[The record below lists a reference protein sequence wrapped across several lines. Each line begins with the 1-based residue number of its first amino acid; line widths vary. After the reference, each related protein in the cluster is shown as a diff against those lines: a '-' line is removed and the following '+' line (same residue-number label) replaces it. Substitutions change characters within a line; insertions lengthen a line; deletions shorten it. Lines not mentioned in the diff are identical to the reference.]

1 MYVRHLQQFLESFTT
16 GKKGQKGTVVSDAKI
31 FVEKNG
37 FLEEIMRIEVQ
48 ENVSQLIGAPTHR
61 LIFKTKNERKLILP
75 DKLRGNYE

>member
-1 MYVRHLQQFLESFTT
+1 MYVRHFQNFLESFTT
-16 GKKGQKGTVVSDAKI
+16 GKQGQKGTAVSDAKI
-31 FVEKNG
+31 YVEKNG
-37 FLEEIMRIEVQ
+37 YLEEIMRIEVQ